1 MAKNFMHEVME
12 NERRS
17 NLTEHRQGLEGNLS
31 TTFCEQFICY
41 YLDNE
46 QA

>member
-1 MAKNFMHEVME
+1 MHYKVTK

-31 TTFCEQFICY
+31 TTFCDQFIFHH
-41 YLDNE
+41 LDNE